1 VGEVKHFVNENLPP
15 GLSPAFGLQNGFLIF
30 ASSPEAL
37 RRFASTPRAPI
48 STDELPLFRL
58 SLKDLRQFLKER
70 REPLA
75 QAVAEKNQMK
85 KEEAERRLDA
95 LLLGLQFFDR
105 LEVTQR
111 PAPGQVM
118 FTLHLQTSQ
127 PLRK

>member
-1 VGEVKHFVNENLPP
+1 MAGEAIPVLETGKDRGATRRTL
-15 GLSPAFGLQNGFLIF
+15 L
-30 ASSPEAL
+30 ASAL
-37 RRFASTPRAPI
+37 G
-48 STDELPLFRL
+48 
-58 SLKDLRQFLKER
+58 
-70 REPLA
+70 
-75 QAVAEKNQMK
+75 
-85 KEEAERRLDA
+85 